1 MNKITSSIEY
11 YVCSYGYY
19 VIWYG
24 YIVQQYVLW
33 YDMVR
38 NMIASGNG
46 CKVWEYEEMGISG
59 NGNGI
64 GMKWIWYK
72 WDI

>member
-1 MNKITSSIEY
+1 
-11 YVCSYGYY
+11 
-19 VIWYG
+19 
-24 YIVQQYVLW
+24 
-33 YDMVR
+33 MVR
-38 NMIASGNG
+38 DIIASGNG

-72 WDI
+72 WDAWTVESGLISERMEDGIYKV